1 MLDLQVVK
9 SKQSIPIREINPVP
23 GVTPTVLDIR
33 ATNLHGVQ
41 EVRIND
47 IRSPSVMVVSSRQLL
62 AQLPDEISDV
72 SFVRTVEV
80 LTNLPITLEPN
91 KLFMEIGTTPT
102 SVEGIQK
109 LVQLIIK
116 ILLTSPGRDLF
127 EPQVGGGFLRQIGRN
142 ISLNNVSVLMT
153 DLSVGITR
161 TVAQIIESQ
170 SQDPAI
176 PDDERLLSLDIVDAV
191 FDAESVSVFVALRV
205 VSVAGPEAVARL
217 FL

>member
-9 SKQSIPIREINPVP
+9 SRQSLPIRDIKTVP
-23 GVTPTVLDIR
+23 GVTPAVLDVR
-33 ATNLHGVQ
+33 VANLTSVN

-47 IRSPSVMVVSSRQLL
+47 IRSPSVMIVSSRQLL

-80 LTNLPITLEPN
+80 LTNLPITLEPA
-91 KLFMEIGTTPT
+91 KLFMEIGRTPVD
-102 SVEGIQK
+102 VEGIQK
-109 LVQLIIK
+109 LVQLVIK
-116 ILLTSPGRDLF
+116 VLLTSPGRDLF
-127 EPQVGGGFLRQIGRN
+127 DPQVGGGFLRQIGRN

-161 TVAQIIESQ
+161 TLTQIIESQ

-191 FDAESVSVFVALRV
+191 FDAESASVFVALRV
-205 VSVAGPEAVARL
+205 ESVAGPEAVARL